1 MHSAVFL
8 DMLQNKIVIW
18 DKSVSYHDFRIY
30 AYNLG
35 TFFDLILLGI
45 ALSNG
50 TLVLYVYYFPM
61 QHSRQ
66 GSWQ

>member
-1 MHSAVFL
+1 MQSAVFL
-8 DMLQNKIVIW
+8 DMLQNKVVIW
-18 DKSVSYHDFRIY
+18 DKSVSYHDFR
-30 AYNLG
+30 

-50 TLVLYVYYFPM
+50 TLVLYVYYFPI

-66 GSWQ
+66 GS